1 MFLPP
6 NPSSSHLLTSHHIY
20 WRKIGPRHF
29 SAETLKWFVTW
40 KGLKKPPT
48 FPPTIISYNL
58 QGPDIKSLGSLRPQD
73 LHIIPYDIHTF
84 KPLDFETMWTA
95 KNAELAHHIIP
106 IFLLVY
112 KIPNPRLFVWKICM
126 VAQKQPP
133 SKNWWHGTLIDQKEC
148 LPWAY
153 NGAGEATEPW
163 GQSAV
168 RRWWQWG
175 RRQSGRGL
183 RLASSTL
190 PDQETHQ
197 EIQQWDPPTRLA
209 SSTLAKRLTSSLFSV
224 LFLNSELAP
233 NTALQVKYKFCFDV
247 QICNTVDVDVV
258 VIVSAVTFDW
268 KCSMYMIITGM
279 YYRFQLST
287 EQSRIWS
294 HFT

>member
-48 FPPTIISYNL
+48 YPPTIISYNL

-190 PDQETHQ
+190 PNQETPTKRPTSEAHQ
-197 EIQQWDPPTRLA
+197 LGLPVAPWPRDSPSVYSQYFSSIRSWLLIQHCKWNTNSALMFKFATQWMLM
-209 SSTLAKRLTSSLFSV
+209 LLWL
-224 LFLNSELAP
+224 
-233 NTALQVKYKFCFDV
+233 
-247 QICNTVDVDVV
+247 
-258 VIVSAVTFDW
+258 
-268 KCSMYMIITGM
+268 
-279 YYRFQLST
+279 
-287 EQSRIWS
+287 
-294 HFT
+294 